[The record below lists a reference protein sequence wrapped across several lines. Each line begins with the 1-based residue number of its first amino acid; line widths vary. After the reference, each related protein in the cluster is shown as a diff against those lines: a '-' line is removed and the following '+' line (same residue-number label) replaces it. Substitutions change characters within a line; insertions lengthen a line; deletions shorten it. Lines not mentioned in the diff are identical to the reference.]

1 MKISISLKLYTI
13 LFFLTACN
21 SNYTKNDVAEQPIEE
36 KTELFYRTEAVG
48 DNLRSIFG
56 ASLTPDSLVE
66 YNKYIQNILEKEYDG
81 KDFTFISS
89 DKTLTSKLKLKDSF
103 KIVEYDVYCREYVQ
117 DVEHMSDNLSFS
129 SVSCRGNAGL
139 WHNLARNN

>member
-21 SNYTKNDVAEQPIEE
+21 SNYTKNDVAEQPAEE
-36 KTELFYRTEAVG
+36 AELFYRTEPVG
-48 DNLRSIFG
+48 DNLRSVFG
-56 ASLTPDSLVE
+56 DSVTSDSLVE
-66 YNKYIQNILEKEYDG
+66 YNNYIQNILEKEYDG
-81 KDFTFISS
+81 KDFTFTSS

-129 SVSCRGNAGL
+129 SVSCRGNEGL